1 MVDYLWFSLVSE
13 GRSRASPPAAAG
25 GLGRQGVRRATGPS
39 TPPPHSPLPT
49 LHPRVPPLPFP
60 YFPSLLPYSSFP
72 HLLPHLPTF
81 HPHFLI
87 PHSPTFHNHFLLH
100 LISSRIVCSP
110 IAHSYASPQDGRLHA
125 DGAVACGVTTP
136 NFAHRLMCSLN
147 VSFSRRSALG
157 GA

>member
-1 MVDYLWFSLVSE
+1 MVFSCFRRTFPSIPSRCGRRPWE
-13 GRSRASPPAAAG
+13 TGRSASNRPFH
-25 GLGRQGVRRATGPS
+25 PS
-39 TPPPHSPLPT
+39 SPLPAP
-49 LHPRVPPLPFP
+49 HPPSPRSPSPIPLLSIPA
-60 YFPSLLPYSSFP
+60 SL
-72 HLLPHLPTF
+72 
-81 HPHFLI
+81 FLI
-87 PHSPTFHNHFLLH
+87 PPPSPSFAYLPSPLPHSHSPTFHNHFLLH
-100 LISSRIVCSP
+100 LISSRMACSP